1 MVTMPSPAVQERLAQ
16 WDILAPID
24 PETNAK
30 WHAAARLGGL
40 QGKVGGFLANRKDN
54 AVPLLAVIKELLEKR
69 FELAGTVAL
78 EKFIYSRPAADDII
92 DTLAERCDF
101 VVTAIAD

>member
-1 MVTMPSPAVQERLAQ
+1 MVTMPSAAVQERLGQ

-24 PETNAK
+24 PEANVK
-30 WHAAARLGGL
+30 WHAAPRLGGL

-54 AVPLLAVIKELLEKR
+54 AVPLLAAIKELLEKR
-69 FELAGTVAL
+69 FELAGAVAL

-92 DTLAERCDF
+92 DALAERCDF